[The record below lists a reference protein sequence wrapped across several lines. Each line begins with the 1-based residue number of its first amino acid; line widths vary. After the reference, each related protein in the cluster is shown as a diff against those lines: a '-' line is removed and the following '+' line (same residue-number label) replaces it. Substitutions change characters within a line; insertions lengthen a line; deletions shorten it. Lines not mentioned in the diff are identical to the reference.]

1 MQLDVKKRET
11 VKKKDPKRLRREG
24 SIPAILY
31 GLGKVGKGNEDK
43 GNSAQPLSIDAA
55 AFQAH
60 LRKIPSGRLS
70 TVVFDLKGEGVHTK
84 AIVKDIQYHVVS
96 YDVLHLDFQALEKG
110 KTISV
115 NVPVV
120 LTGVVDCVGVKQGG
134 QLNQPLRYISLKCPA
149 TEIPEIFSIDVKDL
163 MPDQVVKV
171 EDLKVADNV
180 QVLTP
185 AGDVVVIVT
194 KK

>member
-1 MQLDVKKRET
+1 MQLDVQKRET
-11 VKKKDPKRLRREG
+11 VKKRDPKRLRREG
-24 SIPAILY
+24 NIPAILY
-31 GLGKVGKGNEDK
+31 GLGKEGT
-43 GNSAQPLSIDAA
+43 SAHALSIDAG

-60 LRKIPSGRLS
+60 LRKIPAGRLS
-70 TVVFDLKGEGVHTK
+70 TAVFDLKGDGVHTK

-134 QLNQPLRYISLKCPA
+134 QLTQPLRYISLRCPA
-149 TEIPEIFSIDVKDL
+149 TEIPELFSIDVKDL
-163 MPDQVVKV
+163 QPEQAVKV
-171 EDLKVADNV
+171 EDLKVNANV
-180 QVLTP
+180 QVVTP

>member
-24 SIPAILY
+24 AIPAVLY
-31 GLGKVGKGNEDK
+31 GLGKEGGE
-43 GNSAQPLSIDAA
+43 AHALSIDAG
-55 AFQAH
+55 AFKSH

-70 TVVFDLKGEGVHTK
+70 TAIFDLKGDGVHTK

-110 KTISV
+110 KEITV

-134 QLNQPLRYISLKCPA
+134 LLNQPLRYISVRCPT
-149 TEIPEIFSIDVKDL
+149 TEIPEVFSVNVKDL
-163 MPDQVVKV
+163 MPEQAIKV
-171 EDLKVADNV
+171 SDLKVADSVKVMNR
-180 QVLTP
+180 
-185 AGDVVVIVT
+185 AGDVVVIVA